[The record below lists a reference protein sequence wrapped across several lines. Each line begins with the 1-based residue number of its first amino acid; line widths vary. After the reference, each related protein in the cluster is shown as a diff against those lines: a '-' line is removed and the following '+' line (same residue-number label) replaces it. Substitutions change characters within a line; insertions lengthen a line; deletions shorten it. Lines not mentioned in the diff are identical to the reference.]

1 MKLTVF
7 PSDKGDC
14 LLLTS
19 HDGHHVLVDGGMSA
33 SYRTYV
39 APRLEALGSDS
50 QKLDVVYVSH
60 TDQDHIGGILAL
72 ADDAFLWKV
81 FAAHLDTTPDDGQS
95 DAPDGFRRPRNRP
108 RPPAVDKFWY
118 NAFSAALP
126 GDQIEFGTTL
136 VRIATALA
144 AASESGVLRE
154 AALATR
160 ELVASVGEGIQLNNR
175 LDERQLGYPVN
186 PEFGG
191 DLMQIE
197 SVGAGVP
204 APLPIGSMRFHLI
217 GPFRE
222 DLENFA
228 QYWEEWIESHKEE
241 ARRIEDERKTDD
253 RALPSNEFERLQRSL
268 IALAARLGDRGE
280 VTPPNL
286 ASLMFLVEEDGRSIL
301 LTGDGHGQDI
311 LRGLERQEK
320 LDADGGI
327 HVDVLKVQHH
337 GSEHNLDEEFCRR
350 VTANHY
356 VFCGNGDSGNPDLRV
371 VEALVDSRIGPA
383 HSRSKN
389 SQTKNRFRFW
399 FNNSST
405 FDDEINAENKG
416 HMALIE
422 ADVAS
427 YINQSG
433 DQMSATFITND
444 RWRSKKRLELSVGG

>member
-7 PSDKGDC
+7 PSDNGDC

-19 HDGHHVLVDGGMSA
+19 LDGHHVLIDGGMA
-33 SYRTYV
+33 GSYRRYV
-39 APRLEALGSDS
+39 APRLEALGTRG

-60 TDQDHIGGILAL
+60 TDRDHIGGILAM
-72 ADDAFLWKV
+72 AEDAFLWKV
-81 FAAHLDTTPDDGQS
+81 FATHLGATPDDGQS
-95 DAPDGFRRPRNRP
+95 DAPDGFRRPRDRA
-108 RPPAVDKFWY
+108 RPPAIGKFWY

-126 GDQIEFGTTL
+126 DANGEVKTTL
-136 VRIATALA
+136 VRVATALA
-144 AASESGVLRE
+144 AASGSGVMRE

-160 ELVASVGEGIQLNNR
+160 ELVASVGDGIQLNNR
-175 LDERQLGYPVN
+175 LDKRQLGYPVN

-197 SVGAGVP
+197 SDGADVP
-204 APLPIGSMRFHLI
+204 VPLRIGSMRFHLI

-228 QYWEEWIESHKEE
+228 RYWREWIEKNAAEMKRLEE
-241 ARRIEDERKTDD
+241 KRRDDEGDL
-253 RALPSNEFERLQRSL
+253 LPNEFERLHRRL
-268 IALAARLGDRGE
+268 NALATRLGDRGE

-286 ASLMFLVEEDGRSIL
+286 ASLMFLVEEKGRSIL

-311 LRGLERQEK
+311 LRGLQRRGK
-320 LDADGGI
+320 LNADGGI
-327 HVDVLKVQHH
+327 HVNVLKVQHH
-337 GSEHNLDEEFCRR
+337 GSENNLDEEFCRR
-350 VTANHY
+350 VTANNY
-356 VFCGNGDSGNPDLRV
+356 VFCANGAHGNPDLRV
-371 VEALVDSRIGPA
+371 LGAIVDSRIGPT

-389 SQTKNRFRFW
+389 PQTKNRFRFW

-405 FDDEINAENKG
+405 FDDQINDENKG

-433 DQMSATFITND
+433 GQMTASFITDD
-444 RWRSKKRLELSVGG
+444 RWRSKKRLELSLGG

>member
-19 HDGHHVLVDGGMSA
+19 HDGHHVLIDGGMA
-33 SYRTYV
+33 GSYRRHV
-39 APRLEALGSDS
+39 APRLEALGTDG
-50 QKLDVVYVSH
+50 QNLDVVYVSH
-60 TDQDHIGGILAL
+60 TDRDHIGGILAL
-72 ADDAFLWKV
+72 TEDAFLWKV
-81 FAAHLDTTPDDGQS
+81 FATHLGATPDDGQS
-95 DAPDGFRRPRNRP
+95 DAPDGFRRPRDRA
-108 RPPAVDKFWY
+108 RPPAIDKFWY

-126 GDQIEFGTTL
+126 DANGDFEATL
-136 VRIATALA
+136 VRVATALA
-144 AASESGVLRE
+144 AASGSDVMRE
-154 AALATR
+154 AALANR
-160 ELVASVGEGIQLNNR
+160 ELVASVGDGIQLNNR
-175 LDERQLGYPVN
+175 LDTRQLGYPVN

-197 SVGAGVP
+197 SDGAEVP
-204 APLPIGSMRFHLI
+204 APLPIGSMQFHLI

-228 QYWEEWIESHKEE
+228 QYWQDWIEKNAAEMKRLEE
-241 ARRIEDERKTDD
+241 ERRGDERDL
-253 RALPSNEFERLQRSL
+253 LPNEFERLRGSL
-268 IALAARLGDRGE
+268 NALATRLGDRGE

-286 ASLMFLVEEDGRSIL
+286 ASLMFFVEEDGRSIL

-311 LRGLERQEK
+311 LRGLERQGK

-337 GSEHNLDEEFCRR
+337 GSENNLDEEFCRR
-350 VTANHY
+350 VTANNY
-356 VFCGNGDSGNPDLRV
+356 VFCANGAHENPDLRAL
-371 VEALVDSRIGPA
+371 EAIVDSRIGPT

-389 SQTKNRFRFW
+389 PQTKNQFRFW
-399 FNNSST
+399 FNSSST
-405 FDDEINAENKG
+405 FVDQTNDESRG
-416 HMALIE
+416 HMAQIE
-422 ADVAS
+422 ADIAS

-433 DQMSATFITND
+433 DQMSAAFISDD

>member
-19 HDGHHVLVDGGMSA
+19 HDGHHVLIDGGMSR
-33 SYRTYV
+33 SYRRYV
-39 APRLEALGSDS
+39 APRLEALGTAG

-60 TDQDHIGGILAL
+60 TDQDHIGGILTL
-72 ADDAFLWKV
+72 AEDAFLWKV
-81 FAAHLDTTPDDGQS
+81 FAAHLGATPDDGQS
-95 DAPDGFRRPRNRP
+95 DAPDGFRRPRDRA
-108 RPPAVDKFWY
+108 RPPAIDKFWY

-126 GDQIEFGTTL
+126 NVNGEFETTL
-136 VRIATALA
+136 VRVATALA
-144 AASESGVLRE
+144 AASGSDVMRQ

-160 ELVASVGEGIQLNNR
+160 ELVASVGDGIQLNNR
-175 LDERQLGYPVN
+175 LDKRQLGYPLN

-197 SVGAGVP
+197 SDGADVP
-204 APLPIGSMRFHLI
+204 APLPIGSMRFHVI

-222 DLENFA
+222 DLEKFA
-228 QYWEEWIESHKEE
+228 RYWQEWIEKNTAELKRLEE
-241 ARRIEDERKTDD
+241 ERRDDERDL
-253 RALPSNEFERLQRSL
+253 LPNEFERLHGRL
-268 IALAARLGDRGE
+268 NALATRLGDRGK

-286 ASLMFLVEEDGRSIL
+286 ASLMFFVEEDRRSIL

-311 LRGLERQEK
+311 LRGLERQGK
-320 LDADGGI
+320 LDANGGI

-337 GSEHNLDEEFCRR
+337 GSENNLDEEFCRR
-350 VTANHY
+350 VTANNY
-356 VFCGNGDSGNPDLRV
+356 VFCANGAHENPDLRV
-371 VEALVDSRIGPA
+371 LEAIVDSRIGPA

-416 HMALIE
+416 HMALVE
-422 ADVAS
+422 ADIAS

-433 DQMSATFITND
+433 DQMSATFITDD

>member
-19 HDGHHVLVDGGMSA
+19 HDGHHVLIDGGMSR
-33 SYRTYV
+33 SYRRYV
-39 APRLEALGSDS
+39 APRLEALRTAG

-60 TDQDHIGGILAL
+60 TDQDHIGGILTL
-72 ADDAFLWKV
+72 AEDAFLWKV
-81 FAAHLDTTPDDGQS
+81 FATHLGATPDDGQS
-95 DAPDGFRRPRNRP
+95 DAPDGFRRPRDRA
-108 RPPAVDKFWY
+108 RPPAIDKFWY

-126 GDQIEFGTTL
+126 NVNGKFETTL
-136 VRIATALA
+136 VRVATALA
-144 AASESGVLRE
+144 AASGSDVMRQ

-160 ELVASVGEGIQLNNR
+160 ELVASVGDGIQLNNR
-175 LDERQLGYPVN
+175 LDKRQLGYPLN

-197 SVGAGVP
+197 SDGADVP
-204 APLPIGSMRFHLI
+204 APLPIGSMRFHVI

-222 DLENFA
+222 DLEKFA
-228 QYWEEWIESHKEE
+228 RYWQEWIEKNTAELKRLEE
-241 ARRIEDERKTDD
+241 ERRDDERDL
-253 RALPSNEFERLQRSL
+253 LPNEFERLHGRL
-268 IALAARLGDRGE
+268 NALATRLGDRGK

-286 ASLMFLVEEDGRSIL
+286 ASLMFFVEEDRRSIL

-311 LRGLERQEK
+311 LRGLERQGK

-337 GSEHNLDEEFCRR
+337 GSENNLDEEFCRR
-350 VTANHY
+350 VTANNY
-356 VFCGNGDSGNPDLRV
+356 VFCANGAHENPDLRV
-371 VEALVDSRIGPA
+371 LEAIVDSRIGPA

-416 HMALIE
+416 HMALVE
-422 ADVAS
+422 ADIAS

-433 DQMSATFITND
+433 DQMSATFITDD